1 MNTKQEPV
9 YEDVEEKA
17 ITTTNGE
24 ATDMTIASEH
34 LEALAFMSPND
45 IPDLSDENV
54 TLGASL
60 APQYYQGFVKEGDF
74 VRAIFNGITI
84 TKSRKNVPAGQP
96 AKEIPTAVFQ
106 NKDGVFLH
114 SGSSLVPQL
123 QKCRPGTPIQITFT
137 GQEKTSRGN
146 SVNKFEV
153 RLLNVNPF

>member
-1 MNTKQEPV
+1 MQPT
-9 YEDVEEKA
+9 YENIEEKA
-17 ITTTNGE
+17 IVTTNGE
-24 ATDMTIASEH
+24 ATDMTVSH
-34 LEALAFMSPND
+34 DQLDSLAFMSPNE

-54 TLGASL
+54 TIGSSL
-60 APQYYQGFVKEGDF
+60 APQYYQGFVNEGDF

-96 AKEIPTAVFQ
+96 PKEIPTAVFQ

-123 QKCRPGTPIQITFT
+123 QKCRPGTPIQITYT
-137 GQEKTSRGN
+137 GTEKTASGN
-146 SVNKFEV
+146 NVNKFEV

>member
-1 MNTKQEPV
+1 MTQEPKYV
-9 YEDVEEKA
+9 PVEDEKE

-24 ATDMTIASEH
+24 PTEMTIANEH
-34 LEALAFMSPND
+34 LESLAFMSPND

-54 TLGASL
+54 TVGASL
-60 APQYYQGFVKEGDF
+60 APQYYQGFINPGDS

-96 AKEIPTAVFQ
+96 PKEIPTAVFQ

-123 QKCRPGTPIQITFT
+123 QKCRPGTPVQITYT
-137 GQEKTSRGN
+137 GTEKTASGN
-146 SVNKFEV
+146 NVNKFEV